1 MVFLLA
7 LPVAARP
14 PKGDYTAPSV
24 AIIDNTTFISA
35 NRILMFVTNHGNF
48 GRDLGGIFG
57 HDYGTWYPYPVGE
70 DTSIINGSELQNFTP
85 NYASGLWVGAID
97 SATGDIRIII
107 SEYDSE
113 YVPGPMEGGTFLPD
127 RGDFKVYKLYADSL
141 ADNPN
146 QAYLALPFLFLT
158 QFLMIMATGYFLSA
172 VVPFLPDLSILVT
185 LLLRM
190 VWFLSGVFFDP
201 QNISEAKR
209 ELFFLNPMARL
220 INDYRG
226 ILMHQRWPEITPL
239 LWISMISILL
249 IISTTGFIKRHD
261 TVYPRIVTQ

>member
-1 MVFLLA
+1 MRSEARQYYIKYLWWILEPILEMLVFYTIFKVLLARGGPDYIQFLLIGLIAWKWFGTTVQHCGNSLMGAKALIGQAA
-7 LPVAARP
+7 LPKIIFPTVFILTDTFKTIIVALI
-14 PKGDYTAPSV
+14 V
-24 AIIDNTTFISA
+24 CLVLF
-35 NRILMFVTNHGNF
+35 
-48 GRDLGGIFG
+48 
-57 HDYGTWYPYPVGE
+57 
-70 DTSIINGSELQNFTP
+70 
-85 NYASGLWVGAID
+85 ASG
-97 SATGDIRIII
+97 
-107 SEYDSE
+107 
-113 YVPGPMEGGTFLPD
+113 FH
-127 RGDFKVYKLYADSL
+127 
-141 ADNPN
+141 PN
-146 QAYLALPFLFLT
+146 QAYLALPLLFLT

-172 VVPFLPDLSILVT
+172 IVPFFPDLSILVT

-190 VWFLSGVFFDP
+190 LWFLSGVFFDP

-220 INDYRG
+220 INEYRG